1 MITTYGE
8 QKTKVAFLGAP
19 ISFWPTVSV
28 SVPFY
33 LQIVEKYG
41 LVFAKL
47 SHTANKGSDGLYQ
60 DIVYSSI

>member
-8 QKTKVAFLGAP
+8 QKRKVAFLGHKKTFSP
-19 ISFWPTVSV
+19 IVSV

-47 SHTANKGSDGLYQ
+47 SHTANKGLGGLY
-60 DIVYSSI
+60 